1 MFLFCTRFLLPSE
14 PVCCEGAA
22 FWNSLAGLAASRS
35 PVLRHC
41 SWPGQMMRRCARLGR
56 LSTVQARC
64 LPTELSR
71 SSLSQRCWGL
81 EVRGKRSTTRKKSDR
96 DSAQRLSHAESS
108 NLGEEHGVYRGQI
121 SALLG
126 ATMQVT
132 LSDGRVVKAKPAGKL
147 SRPGHFVTLKVG
159 QAVSVQFDVTEDE
172 DMQTP
177 RIISRDANNDSAA

>member
-1 MFLFCTRFLLPSE
+1 M
-14 PVCCEGAA
+14 
-22 FWNSLAGLAASRS
+22 
-35 PVLRHC
+35 
-41 SWPGQMMRRCARLGR
+41 
-56 LSTVQARC
+56 
-64 LPTELSR
+64 
-71 SSLSQRCWGL
+71 

-177 RIISRDANNDSAA
+177 RIISRGANNDSAA